1 MNGGGA
7 QPGYTEV
14 ADDEDLTSTKANDN
28 SASGN
33 GASGNSASGGGHT
46 STQPPDPAWPK
57 LAQAAYHG
65 LAGEVVARLLPNTE
79 SDPAALLLQYLT
91 SFGNAV
97 GRQPYYLVERTR
109 HFGNLFVVLVGS
121 TAKARKGTAAE
132 RVRTIL
138 EVADRD
144 WADNRTRG
152 GASSGEGVIWAVRD
166 PIFSLKKGQMVLTD
180 EGVTDKRLLLDER
193 EFFQPLAVMQREGNI
208 LSRVFRDAYDCGR
221 VLATLTKNSP
231 ARATE
236 AFISIIG
243 HITLDELRD
252 MLDRT
257 SMANGFANRFLFA
270 CVRRS
275 KLLPD
280 GGAPDDEAAGKLG
293 AATLEA
299 LNAARKRERIC
310 MTDAAAQHWR
320 QIYPQ
325 LSREQPGL
333 FGAVVARAE
342 AQTIRLAL
350 IYALLDSAPQIN
362 RNHLDA
368 ALAVWS
374 FCEASAQYVFGDLLG
389 DPVADTILRLLRN
402 SGTVG
407 MTRSEIS
414 NAFGRNTAVSKID
427 AALGKLQAVNKIY
440 YQTRKTGGR
449 SAQVWFAR

>member
-1 MNGGGA
+1 MNGGDSHT
-7 QPGYTEV
+7 GYTEV
-14 ADDEDLTSTKANDN
+14 EDDEDLTSNG
-28 SASGN
+28 SGSN
-33 GASGNSASGGGHT
+33 GHDQAQSS
-46 STQPPDPAWPK
+46 DPAWPT

-109 HFGNLFVVLVGS
+109 HFCNLFVVLIGS

-132 RVRTIL
+132 RIRTIF

-144 WADNRTRG
+144 WADNRAQG

-166 PIFSLKKGQMVLTD
+166 PIWSLRKGEQVLSD
-180 EGVTDKRLLLDER
+180 EGVADKRLLLDER
-193 EFFQPLAVMQREGNI
+193 EFFQPLAVMQREVNI
-208 LSRVFRDAYDCGR
+208 LSRVLRDAYDCR
-221 VLATLTKNSP
+221 PMLATLTKNSP

-236 AFISIIG
+236 AFVSIIG

-280 GGAPDDEAAGKLG
+280 GGAPDDEATGKLG
-293 AATLEA
+293 AATLKA
-299 LNAARKRERIC
+299 LTAARTRERIC

-325 LSREQPGL
+325 LSREQSGL
-333 FGAVVARAE
+333 FGAIVARAE

-350 IYALLDSAPQIN
+350 IYALLDSAAQID

-374 FCEASAQYVFGDLLG
+374 FCEASAQYVFGDMLG
-389 DPVADTILRLLRN
+389 DPIADFILRLLRL
-402 SGTVG
+402 SGAVA
-407 MTRSEIS
+407 MTRTEIS
-414 NAFGRNTAVSKID
+414 NAFGRNMAVSKID
-427 AALGKLQAVNKIY
+427 AALGKFQAANKIY
-440 YQTRKTGGR
+440 AQLRRTAGR

>member
-7 QPGYTEV
+7 QTGYTEV
-14 ADDEDLTSTKANDN
+14 PDDEDSTSTKANDN
-28 SASGN
+28 GV
-33 GASGNSASGGGHT
+33 SGNSATGNSARGSGNN

-57 LAQAAYHG
+57 LVQAAYHG

-97 GRQPYYLVERTR
+97 GRQPYYLVECTR
-109 HFGNLFVVLVGS
+109 HFCNLFVVLVGS
-121 TAKARKGTAAE
+121 TAKARKGTAAQ
-132 RVRTIL
+132 RIRTIF

-144 WADNRTRG
+144 WADNRTQG

-166 PIFSLKKGQMVLTD
+166 PIFKMRDGEEVLID
-180 EGVTDKRLLLDER
+180 EGVADKRLLLDER

-208 LSRVFRDAYDCGR
+208 LSRVFRDAYDCGH

-236 AFISIIG
+236 ALISIIG
-243 HITLDELRD
+243 HITLDELRN

-257 SMANGFANRFLFA
+257 SMANGFANCFLFA
-270 CVRRS
+270 RVRRS

-299 LNAARKRERIC
+299 LTAARRRERIC

-325 LSREQPGL
+325 LSREQSGL
-333 FGAVVARAE
+333 FGAIVARAE
-342 AQTIRLAL
+342 AQTIRLTL
-350 IYALLDSAPQIN
+350 IYALLDSAPQID
-362 RNHLDA
+362 RSHLDA
-368 ALAVWS
+368 ALAVWA
-374 FCEASAQYVFGDLLG
+374 FCEASAQYVFGDTLG
-389 DPVADTILRLLRN
+389 DPIADTILRLLRN
-402 SGTVG
+402 SGAVG
-407 MTRSEIS
+407 MTRSDIS
-414 NAFGRNTAVSKID
+414 NAWA
-427 AALGKLQAVNKIY
+427 
-440 YQTRKTGGR
+440 
-449 SAQVWFAR
+449 

>member
-7 QPGYTEV
+7 QTGYTEV
-14 ADDEDLTSTKANDN
+14 ADDEELASTKAG
-28 SASGN
+28 SGSGGN
-33 GASGNSASGGGHT
+33 GHD
-46 STQPPDPAWPK
+46 QPQSPDPAWPT
-57 LAQAAYHG
+57 LAQEAYHG

-109 HFGNLFVVLVGS
+109 HFCNLFVILVGS
-121 TAKARKGTAAE
+121 TAKARKGTAAD
-132 RVRTIL
+132 RIRPIF

-144 WADNRTRG
+144 WANNRTRG

-166 PIFSLKKGQMVLTD
+166 PIYSLKKGQMVLSD
-180 EGVTDKRLLLDER
+180 EGVADKRLLLDER
-193 EFFQPLAVMQREGNI
+193 EFFQPLAVMQREGNV

-231 ARATE
+231 AQATE

-252 MLDRT
+252 MLDRM

-280 GGAPDDEAAGKLG
+280 GGAPDDETAGELG
-293 AATLEA
+293 TATLEA
-299 LNAARKRERIC
+299 LTAARKRERIC

-350 IYALLDSAPQIN
+350 IYALLDSAPQID
-362 RNHLDA
+362 RNHLNA
-368 ALAVWS
+368 ALAVWA
-374 FCEASAQYVFGDLLG
+374 FCEASAQYVFGDMLG
-389 DPVADTILRLLRN
+389 DPIADTILRIDIITLLLFQ
-402 SGTVG
+402 S
-407 MTRSEIS
+407 
-414 NAFGRNTAVSKID
+414 FC
-427 AALGKLQAVNKIY
+427 
-440 YQTRKTGGR
+440 
-449 SAQVWFAR
+449 